1 MTNRRNPFRF
11 NVGFIV
17 HEDIGFSHEFQL
29 EFKEVAI
36 GEDLT
41 LYNFNGILNVG
52 RTTQGLLCTGGFI
65 AQAVLECVRCLKS
78 FNQYLKWQL
87 TELYSFPEKAGAD
100 AELILPEDLYLD
112 LRPVFRDYAL
122 LEIPMNPI
130 CKTDC
135 KGLCPVCGEDL
146 NLRDCGHRPDDESS
160 PFSNLKDML
169 KI

>member
-1 MTNRRNPFRF
+1 
-11 NVGFIV
+11 
-17 HEDIGFSHEFQL
+17 
-29 EFKEVAI
+29 
-36 GEDLT
+36 
-41 LYNFNGILNVG
+41 
-52 RTTQGLLCTGGFI
+52 
-65 AQAVLECVRCLKS
+65 VRCLKS

-87 TELYSFPEKAGAD
+87 TELYSFPEKADAD

-135 KGLCPVCGEDL
+135 KGLCPVCGEDF
-146 NLRDCGHRPDDESS
+146 NLRDCGHRPDAESS